1 MAVGRGAAPGSDIV
15 RISLQIKIKFLQ
27 LDKRFVFFELWV
39 IYITYTIPSVRIEWF
54 FFREYPQTIFA
65 PIYENISVIS

>member
-27 LDKRFVFFELWV
+27 LDKVSFFLNYGLFV
-39 IYITYTIPSVRIEWF
+39 
-54 FFREYPQTIFA
+54 
-65 PIYENISVIS
+65 